1 MSMFSQRTPAQREA
15 SATLSPFTEGEPPY
29 GRSQDP
35 WKDVNPESEMTTRG
49 YEHQRGLQAQE
60 GQTKAVRPTNWT
72 YTPVTVEGLCPTL
85 LPRGQ
90 EGRATI
96 KVKSEG
102 LPLKGQA
109 DTARAAA
116 TPSHCARA
124 SLRSREPAVDLCS
137 RDHAG

>member
-1 MSMFSQRTPAQREA
+1 M
-15 SATLSPFTEGEPPY
+15 
-29 GRSQDP
+29 
-35 WKDVNPESEMTTRG
+35 NPESEMTTLR

-124 SLRSREPAVDLCS
+124 SLRSRG
-137 RDHAG
+137 AGGGLMFSGPRRIAGGDGVE

>member
-1 MSMFSQRTPAQREA
+1 M
-15 SATLSPFTEGEPPY
+15 
-29 GRSQDP
+29 
-35 WKDVNPESEMTTRG
+35 NPESKMTTLR

-72 YTPVTVEGLCPTL
+72 HTPVTVEGLCPTL